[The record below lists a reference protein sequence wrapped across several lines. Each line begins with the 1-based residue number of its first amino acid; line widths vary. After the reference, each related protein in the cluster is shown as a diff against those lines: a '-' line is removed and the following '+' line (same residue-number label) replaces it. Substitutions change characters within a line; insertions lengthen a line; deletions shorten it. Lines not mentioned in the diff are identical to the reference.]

1 MVLVIDKL
9 DGEIAT
15 DEQDPCV
22 PINLL
27 QECLDEL
34 KQNLKGI
41 DITSRSNE
49 AVHTLANPGLRK
61 QKKAHQDA
69 CDEKDVFS
77 SDVVDYSDTTF
88 NLLESTKEEPT
99 ILSQSSRSLP
109 RIYRV
114 TTNPSVDDHD
124 GEVWRCI
131 KD

>member
-15 DEQDPCV
+15 DEQDPCA

-49 AVHTLANPGLRK
+49 AVDTLANPGLRK

-88 NLLESTKEEPT
+88 ESTKEEPT

-131 KD
+131 KH